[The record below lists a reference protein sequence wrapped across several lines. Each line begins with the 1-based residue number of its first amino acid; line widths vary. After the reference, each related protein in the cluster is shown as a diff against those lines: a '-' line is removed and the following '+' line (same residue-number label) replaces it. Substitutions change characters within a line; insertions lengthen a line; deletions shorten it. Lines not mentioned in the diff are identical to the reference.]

1 MDEAKAISYVCV
13 DSNGLASLVI
23 TDDDYPGKVAFI
35 IINEMFKEFYG
46 QFPDFKLETI
56 ASNYKK
62 TKNGW

>member
-35 IINEMFKEFYG
+35 IINEMFKEFYS

-56 ASNYKK
+56 ASILKIQNIR
-62 TKNGW
+62 G